1 MYTQS
6 YILIVNNTTA
16 INHYITY
23 IHYITQHNKHQ
34 TYFSHAI
41 LYLLHF
47 VIISCTTKQELRPNE
62 AQDLQ
67 QILRFLYQCNVHF

>member
-6 YILIVNNTTA
+6 YNLIVNNTTA
-16 INHYITY
+16 NNHYITF

-34 TYFSHAI
+34 TYFSHTI